1 MTKSASAKP
10 TTATKPVH
18 VFKAGTHTSASGDA
32 FSFSDADI
40 LQIAESYNAALHQAP
55 IVIGHPETD
64 SPAWGWVDHLEAQD
78 GNLFA
83 HESKVDPDFAEL
95 RTAGR
100 YDKRS
105 IALYAPTDPE
115 NPTPGAWY
123 LKHVGYLGGMPP
135 AVKGL
140 QSANFAATGTAVIFS
155 EPVSDEST
163 INQPATKTTTTQSP
177 ESTQPVSPNPNL
189 PKELSMT
196 PEQIAELQAKAA
208 RVDAAE
214 AKITAAEAEVTTLK
228 AAAVQTARAA
238 FAEKRTAEAT
248 EFATAQ
254 IKRGVLQPA
263 LQARVVALLAQE
275 PAKVE
280 FSEGGSTV
288 NTDAAQIVRDVLTGA
303 VAPVEF
309 GEHAGGKPPAAKV
322 GSDAELHDKATALA
336 KKDGISYTDALKKL
350 V

>member
-1 MTKSASAKP
+1 MTKSAFAKP
-10 TTATKPVH
+10 TAATKPVH
-18 VFKAGTHTSASGDA
+18 VFKAGTHTSAGGGA
-32 FSFSDADI
+32 FTFSDADI
-40 LQIAESYNAALHQAP
+40 LQIAESYDAALHQAP
-55 IVIGHPETD
+55 IVIGHPATD
-64 SPAWGWVDHLEAQD
+64 SPAWGWIDHLEAQD

-140 QSANFAATGTAVIFS
+140 QSANFAAKGTSVIFS
-155 EPVSDEST
+155 EP
-163 INQPATKTTTTQSP
+163 INPDLSNPDLQ
-177 ESTQPVSPNPNL
+177 QPVL
-189 PKELSMT
+189 PKELTMT
-196 PEQIAELQAKAA
+196 PEQIAALQAKAD
-208 RVDAAE
+208 RAE
-214 AKITAAEAEVTTLK
+214 AAEAEVTTLK

-254 IKRGVLQPA
+254 IKRGVLKPEHKE
-263 LQARVVALLAQE
+263 RVVALLAQE

-280 FSEGGSTV
+280 FSEGGATV
-288 NTDAAQIVRDVLTGA
+288 STDAAQIVRDVLAGA

-322 GSDAELHDKATALA
+322 GSDAELHDKATALS
-336 KKDGISYTDALKKL
+336 KKDGISYTDALKRL